1 VYPDAFAGVPS
12 ERTADGERASAAT
25 SAARSP
31 TDACRAADASKNTS
45 FKDCVQGDP
54 ARQHAHPA
62 DMCARTNGGDTP
74 DVRALFF
81 ARGRAGAAFDD
92 QSGVR

>member
-1 VYPDAFAGVPS
+1 MYPDAFAGVPS

-31 TDACRAADASKNTS
+31 TDACRAADASKSTS

-62 DMCARTNGGDTP
+62 DMGAR
-74 DVRALFF
+74 DVMRVRVRRARVLCRAH
-81 ARGRAGAAFDD
+81 ARAR
-92 QSGVR
+92 